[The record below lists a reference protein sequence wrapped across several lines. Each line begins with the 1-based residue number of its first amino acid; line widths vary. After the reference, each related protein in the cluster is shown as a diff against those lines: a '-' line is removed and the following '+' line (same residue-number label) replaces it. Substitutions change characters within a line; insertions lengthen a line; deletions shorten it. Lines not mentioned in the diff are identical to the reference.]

1 MYGQHKGLA
10 AFSLSYFYTVIGL
23 NSCNRGVMY
32 LITKSYPRE
41 SLQAGAKREKKIRWI
56 QTLSQMLQTPPF
68 FFLLC
73 ALCFSCVIE
82 PIVLVVTIT
91 LLQRVVNRQVQ
102 GRVMT
107 DLLW

>member
-41 SLQAGAKREKKIRWI
+41 SLQAGAKQEKKIRWI
-56 QTLSQMLQTPPF
+56 QTLSQMLQTPPLF
-68 FFLLC
+68 FTVRSLFQLC
-73 ALCFSCVIE
+73 
-82 PIVLVVTIT
+82 
-91 LLQRVVNRQVQ
+91 
-102 GRVMT
+102 
-107 DLLW
+107 D